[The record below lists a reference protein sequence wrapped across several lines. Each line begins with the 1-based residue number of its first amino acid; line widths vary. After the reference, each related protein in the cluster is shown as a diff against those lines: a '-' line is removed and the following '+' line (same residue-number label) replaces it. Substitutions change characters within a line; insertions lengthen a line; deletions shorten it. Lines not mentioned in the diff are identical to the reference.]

1 MSARLRRTSRVPG
14 RRFAPA
20 PGLVLLAF
28 LAVSGL
34 VLPTASSA
42 QDDLSRSERLDRLRD
57 EHREWIEEEVNYII
71 TDREEDVFLSLETFE
86 ERNRFIEVFWE
97 KRDPYPATL
106 ENEFRDEHYRRIE
119 YANKFLGRE
128 TFREGWRTDRGRYY
142 ILLGEPRE
150 RHSFD
155 GYNEVVSSELWFYQ
169 GDVKLG
175 LPSFFYLLFFKR
187 HDIGEYRI
195 YHPVVDGPGSLVRGQ
210 YAQASTPEGNIEAY
224 EALQRIDAELAN
236 ASLSFDP
243 SEPGDW
249 TSGRASLATDLLL
262 ARVAD
267 SPRRAIRTDYADAWL
282 RYRDRVS
289 TEYSFN
295 FVESRGLFG
304 VTGGPLDTPF
314 VHFSVEI
321 DPQNFTLETDEDQTR
336 FYTTLD
342 ISVDAV
348 NEEGVSV
355 LTLDRPAF
363 LELTRSQVDQVQ
375 SSPFAYQDSVPL
387 LPGVYEV
394 SVIVRNRAAQQFTVI
409 ETTVDT
415 ARLVPGSDADSSSD
429 GAVPASRLADV
440 IPGFDSTEFAEA
452 ATPDL
457 VRTFQI
463 GSARVQPAAN
473 AVFALGDTL
482 HAFTQVL
489 DPQAGQVVRF
499 QLRNDDYGEPG
510 SEVLYEVETPASPEG
525 GGAVLE
531 QMPLD
536 VGVGGSYWLSAQLE
550 DGAGT
555 TLDRRERRIQVSPR
569 ATVPRS
575 GFVYRR
581 GFNAG
586 VPGLLPLVRGD
597 QFLALSR
604 FEEALAEYEAAVAE
618 NNPQLPAA
626 RWKLAH
632 GYLQMGRP
640 QDAKVLLEPMEEAFP
655 DSPEVAT
662 GLGFVRFF
670 EGRFEEAV
678 TQLER
683 AIGLRAPAPA
693 VLNVLG
699 DAYART
705 GRVDDA
711 RRTFERSL
719 ELNADQPG
727 LKERLAT
734 LAASPDPPG
743 R

>member
-1 MSARLRRTSRVPG
+1 MIRSTPGKLRRPLA
-14 RRFAPA
+14 RRAPA
-20 PGLVLLAF
+20 LFGLFAAAIALGP
-28 LAVSGL
+28 AV
-34 VLPTASSA
+34 AAA
-42 QDDLSRSERLDRLRD
+42 QEELSRSERLDRLRD
-57 EHREWIEEEVNYII
+57 EHRQWIEQEVNYII
-71 TDREEDVFLSLETFE
+71 TDREEEVFLSLETFE

-119 YANKFLGRE
+119 YANKYLGRE

-210 YAQASTPEGNIEAY
+210 YAQGSTPEGNIEAY

-321 DPQNFTLETDEDQTR
+321 DPQNFTLETDEDQTS

-363 LELTRSQVDQVQ
+363 LELTRSQVDQVRA
-375 SSPFAYQDSVPL
+375 SPFAYQDSVPL
-387 LPGVYEV
+387 LPGVYEL

-415 ARLVPGSDADSSSD
+415 ARLVPDPSGDTA
-429 GAVPASRLADV
+429 PASRLADV

-463 GSARVQPAAN
+463 GSARLQPAAN
-473 AVFALGDTL
+473 GVFALGDTL

-510 SEVLYEVETPASPEG
+510 NEVLYEVETPAPLEG

-531 QMPLD
+531 QMPLE
-536 VGVGGSYWLSAQLE
+536 VGVGGSYWLAAQLE
-550 DGAGT
+550 DESGT

-569 ATVPRS
+569 AGVPRS

-586 VPGLLPLVRGD
+586 VPGLLSLVRGD
-597 QFLALSR
+597 QFLALLQ
-604 FEEALAEYEAAVAE
+604 FEEALAEYETAVAAE
-618 NNPQLPAA
+618 NPQLPAA

-640 QDAKVLLEPMEEAFP
+640 QDAKTLLEPMEEAFP

-670 EGRFEEAV
+670 EGRFDESIA
-678 TQLER
+678 QLER
-683 AIGLRAPAPA
+683 ANGLRAPTPA

-705 GRVDDA
+705 GRLDDA

-719 ELNADQPG
+719 ELNADQPA
-727 LKERLAT
+727 LQERLAALGDT
-734 LAASPDPPG
+734 PAPPG